1 MSSTPS
7 EMDDAEL
14 SRRILAGEAHLF
26 AQIVERYQN
35 RLFAALMTMVPTRE
49 DAEDLTQETLVQAF
63 RKLGSFEGRSS
74 LLTWMHRIAMNL
86 AISHRRKHRLERQQS
101 WTAME
106 VASSNLTSTE
116 HEQGDTLEQ
125 GEERAL
131 LQSAL
136 ARIDAEYREII
147 VLRDIHGYDY
157 AEIADLLSLP
167 AGTVRSRLHR
177 ARIELRDTILTL
189 EQGKG
194 GRGS

>member
-1 MSSTPS
+1 
-7 EMDDAEL
+7 MDDAEL

-35 RLFAALMTMVPTRE
+35 RLFAALMTMVPSRE

-101 WTAME
+101 WTDME
-106 VASSNLTSTE
+106 VAVSDLTSPT
-116 HEQGDTLEQ
+116 HSQGDVLEQ
-125 GEERAL
+125 REERAL

-177 ARIELRDTILTL
+177 ARIELRDTILML